1 MPTVDTCKSRHS
13 LLNAT
18 PWLKGSPYRQQSNLP
33 FYFLIRRYF
42 KTALGKVDDFATEI
56 SLQYLLLW
64 FILEK
69 PANFLCC
76 DWHIV
81 QPFGSHPLMAFDYRS
96 TSVKRISL
104 SRFFI

>member
-42 KTALGKVDDFATEI
+42 KTALGIVDDFATEI
-56 SLQYLLLW
+56 SLQYLLL
-64 FILEK
+64 F
-69 PANFLCC
+69 F
-76 DWHIV
+76 
-81 QPFGSHPLMAFDYRS
+81 
-96 TSVKRISL
+96 SL
-104 SRFFI
+104 GKEAKLIT